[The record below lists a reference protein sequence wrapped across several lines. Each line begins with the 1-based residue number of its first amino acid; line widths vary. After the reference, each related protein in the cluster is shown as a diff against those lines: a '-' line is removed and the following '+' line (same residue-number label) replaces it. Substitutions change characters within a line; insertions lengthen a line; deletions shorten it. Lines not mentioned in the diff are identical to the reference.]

1 MDRQQPT
8 HLPTLHVLDGEEKKV
23 DNINHDIFIFFN

>member
-1 MDRQQPT
+1 MDLQQPT

-23 DNINHDIFIFFN
+23 ENNNHDIFFN